1 MTKATNLAISELLG
15 SANLINEEIA
25 RYAKVTAEDMK
36 RVANELFRNENSS
49 TLYYLAKKK

>member
-36 RVANELFRNENSS
+36 RAANDLFRNENSS